1 MHTYCWGLLIVNDT
15 EVLEKLNIISM
26 EVEQWMKGLVF
37 FKLGKRD
44 ANYFLNCEDILKCL
58 FGW

>member
-37 FKLGKRD
+37 FKRGKRD
-44 ANYFLNCEDILKCL
+44 ANFLNCEGILKCL
-58 FGW
+58 FG

>member
-1 MHTYCWGLLIVNDT
+1 LIVNDT

-37 FKLGKRD
+37 FKRGKRD
-44 ANYFLNCEDILKCL
+44 ANFLNCEGILKCL
-58 FGW
+58 FG